1 MRLREVMGIRAWGNE
16 GGEAD
21 EDSEGGVVVGW
32 VRRRRKQE
40 KRESR
45 NGQQRHQKAEIRK
58 YNTKN

>member
-1 MRLREVMGIRAWGNE
+1 MREVMGIRAWGNE

-40 KRESR
+40 K
-45 NGQQRHQKAEIRK
+45 
-58 YNTKN
+58 TKKQEWSTTSPEGRDSQV